1 MACGTLG
8 TSELEDPETLKELL
22 GTSGLLL
29 LLSPQVKSDDP
40 AEEDVYWLS
49 ALLQLKRLFQV
60 IPFQPKLPLVV
71 LVPSLGNETVKK
83 EVEEGM

>member
-8 TSELEDPETLKELL
+8 TSELEDPETGKELL
-22 GTSGLLL
+22 GTRGLIL
-29 LLSPQVKSDDP
+29 LLSPQVRSDDP

-49 ALLQLKRLFQV
+49 ALLQLKRLLQV
-60 IPFQPKLPLVV
+60 IPSQPKLPLVV
-71 LVPSLGNETVKK
+71 LVPSLGNESVKK